1 MFQNCRFFAKLFE
14 EMCASCL
21 ISKEEVSRCS
31 LMSNMYNF
39 CTDKFDNVLICTD
52 QIKVEHK
59 CISKLIK
66 SKDKKVVH
74 AEFKLNSKNSY
85 Q

>member
-1 MFQNCRFFAKLFE
+1 ML
-14 EMCASCL
+14 
-21 ISKEEVSRCS
+21 
-31 LMSNMYNF
+31 NMYNF

-59 CISKLIK
+59 CISKLVK
-66 SKDKKVVH
+66 NKDKKVVR
-74 AEFKLNSKNSY
+74 AEFEFNSKNSY

>member
-1 MFQNCRFFAKLFE
+1 
-14 EMCASCL
+14 
-21 ISKEEVSRCS
+21 
-31 LMSNMYNF
+31 MSNMYNF

>member
-1 MFQNCRFFAKLFE
+1 
-14 EMCASCL
+14 MCASCL
-21 ISKEEVSRCS
+21 ISEEEVSRCS
-31 LMSNMYNF
+31 LMLNMYNF

-59 CISKLIK
+59 CISKLVK
-66 SKDKKVVH
+66 NKDKKVVR
-74 AEFKLNSKNSY
+74 AEFEFNSKNSY